1 MMTTQAA
8 RVALWVPT
16 TTPAINQVI
25 AATNA
30 PAGAQAPIATHFA
43 SNIAL
48 AATAAGETDGDA
60 PRSGRHGDP
69 GRRPR

>member
-1 MMTTQAA
+1 MTTQAA

-16 TTPAINQVI
+16 VTVAINQVI

-30 PAGAQAPIATHFA
+30 PTGAQAPIATHFA

-48 AATAAGETDGDA
+48 AATAEGETDGDP
-60 PRSGRHGDP
+60 PRSGRDGNP
-69 GRRPR
+69 RRRPG